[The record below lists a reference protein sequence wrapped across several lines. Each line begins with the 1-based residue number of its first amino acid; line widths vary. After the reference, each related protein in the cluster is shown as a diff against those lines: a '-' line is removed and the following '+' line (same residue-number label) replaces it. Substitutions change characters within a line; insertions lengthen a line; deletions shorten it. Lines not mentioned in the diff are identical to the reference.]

1 LTPEREI
8 VVRNRNLSIGVLLS
22 ASWLFVLLFFALFGP
37 LLPIPDTLFSFEDSL
52 SVGVFSPGHILG
64 TDSNGYDMF
73 AQLVEG
79 SRYSLL
85 IAGISVI
92 VGTVVGSIFGILA
105 AFKRGIFDRIAN
117 ALFSVVLSIPNLL
130 LSITL
135 IAVFGTSPDP
145 SNPVPE
151 SRRLIVVIVSL
162 TIVIIPIIGR
172 IARSTAM
179 SWSSRDFVT
188 AARSMGMTDRQIIVR
203 HIVPTVLP
211 ALLAIA
217 FLAIGVVIVA
227 EGSLSLLGAGIG
239 EKTTWGSMIARGR
252 AEIEYY
258 PHILFVPIAAV
269 AFTVIACNRLGDEV
283 RRSLDPREARL

>member
-1 LTPEREI
+1 M
-8 VVRNRNLSIGVLLS
+8 RNRNLSFGVLLS
-22 ASWLFVLLFFALFGP
+22 ASWLFILLFFALFGP

-85 IAGISVI
+85 IAGISVV

-145 SNPVPE
+145 SNPVPP

-179 SWSSRDFVT
+179 SWASRDFVT

-203 HIVPTVLP
+203 HIVPNVLP

-258 PHILFVPIAAV
+258 PHILFIPIAAV

>member
-1 LTPEREI
+1 M
-8 VVRNRNLSIGVLLS
+8 RNRNLSTGVLLS
-22 ASWLFVLLFFALFGP
+22 ASWLFILLFFALFGP

-85 IAGISVI
+85 IAGISVV

-145 SNPVPE
+145 SNPVPP
-151 SRRLIVVIVSL
+151 SRRLMVVIVSL

-179 SWSSRDFVT
+179 SWASRDFVT

-203 HIVPTVLP
+203 HIVPNVLP

-258 PHILFVPIAAV
+258 PHILFIPIAAV

>member
-1 LTPEREI
+1 M
-8 VVRNRNLSIGVLLS
+8 RNRNFPIGVLLS
-22 ASWLFVLLFFALFGP
+22 AAWLFILLFFALFGP
-37 LLPIPDTLFSFEDSL
+37 LLPIPETLFSFEDSL

-92 VGTVVGSIFGILA
+92 VGSVIGSVIGILA
-105 AFKRGIFDRIAN
+105 AFKRGIFDRFAN
-117 ALFSVVLSIPNLL
+117 AMFSVVLSIPNLL

-135 IAVFGTSPDP
+135 MSVFGTSPDP
-145 SNPVPE
+145 SNPVPP

-203 HIVPTVLP
+203 HIVPNVLP

-269 AFTVIACNRLGDEV
+269 AFTVIACNRLGDEI
-283 RRSLDPREARL
+283 RRTLDPREARL

>member
-1 LTPEREI
+1 MTPEREI
-8 VVRNRNLSIGVLLS
+8 AVRSRNFPIGVLLS
-22 ASWLFVLLFFALFGP
+22 TAWLLTLLFFALFGP

-92 VGTVVGSIFGILA
+92 VGSVIGSVIGILA
-105 AFKRGIFDRIAN
+105 AFKRGIFDRFAN
-117 ALFSVVLSIPNLL
+117 AMFSVVLSIPNLL

-135 IAVFGTSPDP
+135 ISVFGTSPDP
-145 SNPVPE
+145 SNPVPP

-203 HIVPTVLP
+203 HIVPNVLP

-269 AFTVIACNRLGDEV
+269 AFTVIACNRLGDEI
-283 RRSLDPREARL
+283 RRTLDPREARL

>member
-1 LTPEREI
+1 
-8 VVRNRNLSIGVLLS
+8 VRNRNLSIGVLLS
-22 ASWLFVLLFFALFGP
+22 AAWLLILIFFALFGP
-37 LLPIPDTLFSFEDSL
+37 LLPIPDTLYSFEDSL

-64 TDSNGYDMF
+64 TDSNGYDIF

-85 IAGISVI
+85 IAGTSVA

-145 SNPVPE
+145 SNPVPP

-203 HIVPTVLP
+203 HIVPNVLP

>member
-1 LTPEREI
+1 MTPEREI
-8 VVRNRNLSIGVLLS
+8 AVRSRNFPIGVLLS
-22 ASWLFVLLFFALFGP
+22 TAWLLTLLFFALFGP

-92 VGTVVGSIFGILA
+92 IGSVIGSIFGILA
-105 AFKRGIFDRIAN
+105 AFKRGNFDRIAN
-117 ALFSVVLSIPNLL
+117 AMFSVVLSIPNLL

-135 IAVFGTSPDP
+135 ISVFGTSPDP
-145 SNPVPE
+145 SNPVPP

-203 HIVPTVLP
+203 HIVPNVLP

-217 FLAIGVVIVA
+217 FLAVGVVIVA

-269 AFTVIACNRLGDEV
+269 AFTVIACNRLGDDI
-283 RRSLDPREARL
+283 RRTLDPREARL

>member
-8 VVRNRNLSIGVLLS
+8 VVRSRNLSIGVLLS

-85 IAGISVI
+85 IAGISVV

-145 SNPVPE
+145 SNPVPP

-203 HIVPTVLP
+203 HIVPNVLP

-258 PHILFVPIAAV
+258 PHILFIPIAAV

>member
-8 VVRNRNLSIGVLLS
+8 AVRSRNFPIGVLLS
-22 ASWLFVLLFFALFGP
+22 TAWLLTLLFFALFGP

-92 VGTVVGSIFGILA
+92 IGSVIGSIFGILA
-105 AFKRGIFDRIAN
+105 AFKRGNFDRIAN
-117 ALFSVVLSIPNLL
+117 AMFSVVLSIPNLL

-135 IAVFGTSPDP
+135 ISVFGTSPDP
-145 SNPVPE
+145 SNPVPP

-203 HIVPTVLP
+203 HIVPNVLP

-217 FLAIGVVIVA
+217 FLAVGVVIVA

-283 RRSLDPREARL
+283 RRTLDPREARL

>member
-8 VVRNRNLSIGVLLS
+8 VVRSRNLSIGVLLS

-85 IAGISVI
+85 IAGISVA

-145 SNPVPE
+145 SNPVPP

-203 HIVPTVLP
+203 HIVPNVLP

-258 PHILFVPIAAV
+258 PHILFIPIAAV

>member
-8 VVRNRNLSIGVLLS
+8 VVRSRNLSIGVLLS

-85 IAGISVI
+85 IAGMSVV

-145 SNPVPE
+145 SNPVPP

-203 HIVPTVLP
+203 HIVPNVLP
-211 ALLAIA
+211 ALLAIT

-258 PHILFVPIAAV
+258 PHILFIPIAAV

>member
-1 LTPEREI
+1 MTPEREI
-8 VVRNRNLSIGVLLS
+8 AVRSRNFPIGVLLS
-22 ASWLFVLLFFALFGP
+22 TAWLLTLLFFALFGP

-92 VGTVVGSIFGILA
+92 IGSVIGSIFGILA
-105 AFKRGIFDRIAN
+105 AFKRGNFDRIAN
-117 ALFSVVLSIPNLL
+117 AMFSVVLSIPNLL

-135 IAVFGTSPDP
+135 ISVFGTSPDP
-145 SNPVPE
+145 SNPVPP

-203 HIVPTVLP
+203 HIVPNVLP

-217 FLAIGVVIVA
+217 FLAVGVVIVA

-269 AFTVIACNRLGDEV
+269 AFTVIACNRLGDEI
-283 RRSLDPREARL
+283 RRTLDPREARL

>member
-1 LTPEREI
+1 MLKKQPI
-8 VVRNRNLSIGVLLS
+8 SVIF
-22 ASWLFVLLFFALFGP
+22 AAAWLAILLFFALFGP
-37 LLPIPDTLFSFEDSL
+37 FLPIPDTLYSFEDSL
-52 SVGVFSPGHILG
+52 SVGIFSQGHILG

-85 IAGISVI
+85 IAGISVTIGALIGSI
-92 VGTVVGSIFGILA
+92 VGILG
-105 AFKRGIFDRIAN
+105 AFKQGIFDRIAN

-145 SNPVPE
+145 SNPVPP

-162 TIVIIPIIGR
+162 TIVIVPILGR
-172 IARSTAM
+172 IARSTAI
-179 SWSSRDFVT
+179 SWSNRDFVT
-188 AARSMGMTDRQIIVR
+188 AARSMGMTDHQIIVR
-203 HIVPTVLP
+203 HIVPNVMP
-211 ALLAIA
+211 ALMAIA

-252 AEIEYY
+252 SDIEYY
-258 PHILFVPIAAV
+258 PHILFVPIIAV
-269 AFTVIACNRLGDEV
+269 ALTVISCNRLGDQV
-283 RRSLDPREARL
+283 RRNLDPREARL

>member
-1 LTPEREI
+1 M
-8 VVRNRNLSIGVLLS
+8 RNRNFPIGVLLS
-22 ASWLFVLLFFALFGP
+22 AAWLFILLFFALFGP
-37 LLPIPDTLFSFEDSL
+37 LLPIPETLFSFEDSL

-92 VGTVVGSIFGILA
+92 IGSVIGSIFGILA
-105 AFKRGIFDRIAN
+105 AFKRGNFDRIAN
-117 ALFSVVLSIPNLL
+117 AMFSVVLSIPNLL

-135 IAVFGTSPDP
+135 ISVFGTSPDP
-145 SNPVPE
+145 SNPVPP

-203 HIVPTVLP
+203 HIVPNVLP

-269 AFTVIACNRLGDEV
+269 AFTVIACNRLGDEI
-283 RRSLDPREARL
+283 RRTLDPREARL

>member
-37 LLPIPDTLFSFEDSL
+37 ILPIPDTLFSFEDSL

-85 IAGISVI
+85 IAGISVV

-145 SNPVPE
+145 SNPVPP

-203 HIVPTVLP
+203 HIVPNVLP

-258 PHILFVPIAAV
+258 PHILFIPIAAV

>member
-1 LTPEREI
+1 M
-8 VVRNRNLSIGVLLS
+8 RNRNLSIGVLLS

-92 VGTVVGSIFGILA
+92 VGSVIGSVIGILA
-105 AFKRGIFDRIAN
+105 AFKRGIFDRFAN
-117 ALFSVVLSIPNLL
+117 AMFSVVLSIPNLL

-135 IAVFGTSPDP
+135 ISVFGTSPDP
-145 SNPVPE
+145 SNPVPP

-203 HIVPTVLP
+203 HIVPNVLP

-269 AFTVIACNRLGDEV
+269 AFTVIACNRLGDEI
-283 RRSLDPREARL
+283 RRTLDPREARL

>member
-1 LTPEREI
+1 MLKKQPI
-8 VVRNRNLSIGVLLS
+8 SVIF
-22 ASWLFVLLFFALFGP
+22 AAAWLAILLFFALFGP
-37 LLPIPDTLFSFEDSL
+37 FLPIPDTLHSFEDSL
-52 SVGVFSPGHILG
+52 SVGIFSHGHILG

-85 IAGISVI
+85 IAGISVTIGALIGSI
-92 VGTVVGSIFGILA
+92 VGILG
-105 AFKRGIFDRIAN
+105 AFKQGIFDRIAN

-145 SNPVPE
+145 SNPVPP

-162 TIVIIPIIGR
+162 TIVIVPILGR
-172 IARSTAM
+172 IARSTAI
-179 SWSSRDFVT
+179 SWSNRDFVT

-203 HIVPTVLP
+203 HIVPNVMP
-211 ALLAIA
+211 ALMAIA

-252 AEIEYY
+252 SDIEYY
-258 PHILFVPIAAV
+258 PHILFVPIIAV
-269 AFTVIACNRLGDEV
+269 ALTVISCNRLGDQV
-283 RRSLDPREARL
+283 RRNLDPREARL

>member
-1 LTPEREI
+1 
-8 VVRNRNLSIGVLLS
+8 VRNRNFSIGVLLS
-22 ASWLFVLLFFALFGP
+22 ASWLFALLFFALFGP

-85 IAGISVI
+85 IAGISVV
-92 VGTVVGSIFGILA
+92 VGTIVGSIFGILA

-117 ALFSVVLSIPNLL
+117 ALFSVVLAIPNLL

-145 SNPVPE
+145 SNPVPP

-203 HIVPTVLP
+203 HIVPNVLP

>member
-1 LTPEREI
+1 M
-8 VVRNRNLSIGVLLS
+8 RNRNLSIGVLLS

-85 IAGISVI
+85 IAGVSVI
-92 VGTVVGSIFGILA
+92 VGTIVGSIFGILA

-145 SNPVPE
+145 SNPVPP

-203 HIVPTVLP
+203 HIVPNVLP

>member
-1 LTPEREI
+1 M
-8 VVRNRNLSIGVLLS
+8 RNRNLSIGVLLS
-22 ASWLFVLLFFALFGP
+22 ASWLFILLFFALFGP

-85 IAGISVI
+85 IAGVSVI
-92 VGTVVGSIFGILA
+92 VGTIVGSIFGILA

-145 SNPVPE
+145 SNPVPP

-203 HIVPTVLP
+203 HIVPNVLP

>member
-1 LTPEREI
+1 VLKKCLPI
-8 VVRNRNLSIGVLLS
+8 SVLL
-22 ASWLFVLLFFALFGP
+22 AIAWLALLLFFALFGP
-37 LLPIPDTLFSFEDSL
+37 YLPIPDTLYSFEDSL
-52 SVGVFSPGHILG
+52 AVGVFSPGHLLG
-64 TDSNGYDMF
+64 TDSYGYDMF

-85 IAGISVI
+85 IAGVSVI
-92 VGTVVGSIFGILA
+92 TGSLVGSVCGILA
-105 AFKRGIFDRIAN
+105 AFKRGIFDRITN

-135 IAVFGTSPDP
+135 IAIFATSPDS
-145 SNPVPE
+145 SNPVPP
-151 SRRLIVVIVSL
+151 SRRLIVVIASL

-172 IARSTAM
+172 IARSTAL

-203 HIVPTVLP
+203 HIVPNVLP

-217 FLAIGVVIVA
+217 FLAIGLVIVA

-258 PHILFVPIAAV
+258 PHILFVPIVAV
-269 AFTVIACNRLGDEV
+269 ALTVIACNRLGDEV
-283 RRSLDPREARL
+283 RRTLDPREARL

>member
-1 LTPEREI
+1 LTPERET

-22 ASWLFVLLFFALFGP
+22 ASWLFILLFFALFGP

-85 IAGISVI
+85 IAGISVV

-145 SNPVPE
+145 SNPVPP

-179 SWSSRDFVT
+179 SWASRDFVT

-203 HIVPTVLP
+203 HIVPNVLP

-258 PHILFVPIAAV
+258 PHILFIPIAAV

>member
-8 VVRNRNLSIGVLLS
+8 VVRSRNLSIGVLLS

-85 IAGISVI
+85 IAGMSVA

-145 SNPVPE
+145 SNPVPP

-203 HIVPTVLP
+203 HIVPNVLP

-258 PHILFVPIAAV
+258 PHILFIPIAAV

>member
-1 LTPEREI
+1 
-8 VVRNRNLSIGVLLS
+8 VLKKQPISVIL
-22 ASWLFVLLFFALFGP
+22 AAGWLAILLFFALFGP
-37 LLPIPDTLFSFEDSL
+37 LLPIPDTLYSFEDSL
-52 SVGVFSPGHILG
+52 SVGIFSSGHILG

-85 IAGISVI
+85 IAGISVTVGTLIGSI
-92 VGTVVGSIFGILA
+92 VGILG
-105 AFKRGIFDRIAN
+105 AFKRGKFDRIAN

-135 IAVFGTSPDP
+135 IAVFGSSPDP
-145 SNPVPE
+145 SNPVPS

-162 TIVIIPIIGR
+162 TIVIVPILGR

-179 SWSSRDFVT
+179 SWSNRDFVT

-203 HIVPTVLP
+203 HIVPNVMP
-211 ALLAIA
+211 ALMAIA

-252 AEIEYY
+252 SDIEYY
-258 PHILFVPIAAV
+258 PHILFVPIIVV
-269 AFTVIACNRLGDEV
+269 ALTVIASNRLGDQI

>member
-1 LTPEREI
+1 MRS
-8 VVRNRNLSIGVLLS
+8 RNLSIGVLLS

-85 IAGISVI
+85 IAGISVA

-145 SNPVPE
+145 SNPVPP

-203 HIVPTVLP
+203 HIVPNVLP

-258 PHILFVPIAAV
+258 PHILFIPIAAV

>member
-85 IAGISVI
+85 IAGISVV
-92 VGTVVGSIFGILA
+92 VGTIVGSIFGILA

-145 SNPVPE
+145 SNPVPP

-203 HIVPTVLP
+203 HIVPNVLP

>member
-1 LTPEREI
+1 MTPEREI
-8 VVRNRNLSIGVLLS
+8 AVRNRNLSIGVVLS
-22 ASWLFVLLFFALFGP
+22 LAWLIVLLFFALFGP

-85 IAGISVI
+85 IAGISV
-92 VGTVVGSIFGILA
+92 VAGTVVGSIFGILA

-145 SNPVPE
+145 SNPVPP

-203 HIVPTVLP
+203 HIVPNVLP

-258 PHILFVPIAAV
+258 PHILFIPIAAV
-269 AFTVIACNRLGDEV
+269 ALTVIACNRLGDEV

>member
-1 LTPEREI
+1 LTHERE
-8 VVRNRNLSIGVLLS
+8 NAVLKKQPIS
-22 ASWLFVLLFFALFGP
+22 VIFAAAWLAILLFFALFGP
-37 LLPIPDTLFSFEDSL
+37 FLPIPDTLYSFEDSL
-52 SVGVFSPGHILG
+52 SVGIFSQGHILG

-85 IAGISVI
+85 IAGISVTIGALIGSI
-92 VGTVVGSIFGILA
+92 VGILG
-105 AFKRGIFDRIAN
+105 AFKQGIFDRIAN

-145 SNPVPE
+145 SNPVPP

-162 TIVIIPIIGR
+162 TIVIVPILGR
-172 IARSTAM
+172 IARSTAI
-179 SWSSRDFVT
+179 SWSNRDFVT
-188 AARSMGMTDRQIIVR
+188 AARSMGMTDHQIIVR
-203 HIVPTVLP
+203 HIVPNVMP
-211 ALLAIA
+211 ALMAIA

-252 AEIEYY
+252 SDIEYY
-258 PHILFVPIAAV
+258 PHILFVPIIAV
-269 AFTVIACNRLGDEV
+269 ALTVISCNRLGDQV
-283 RRSLDPREARL
+283 RRNLDPREARL

>member
-1 LTPEREI
+1 M
-8 VVRNRNLSIGVLLS
+8 RNRNLSIGVLLS

-85 IAGISVI
+85 IAGISVV

-145 SNPVPE
+145 SNPVPP

-179 SWSSRDFVT
+179 SWASRDFVT

-203 HIVPTVLP
+203 HIVPNVLP

-258 PHILFVPIAAV
+258 PHILFIPIAAV

>member
-1 LTPEREI
+1 M
-8 VVRNRNLSIGVLLS
+8 RNRNLSIGVLLS

-85 IAGISVI
+85 IAGISVV

-145 SNPVPE
+145 SNPVPP

-203 HIVPTVLP
+203 HIVPNVLP

-258 PHILFVPIAAV
+258 PHILFIPIAAV

>member
-1 LTPEREI
+1 M
-8 VVRNRNLSIGVLLS
+8 RNRNFPIGVLLL
-22 ASWLFVLLFFALFGP
+22 AAWLFILLFFALFGP
-37 LLPIPDTLFSFEDSL
+37 LLPIPETLFSFEDSL

-92 VGTVVGSIFGILA
+92 VGSVIGSIFGILA
-105 AFKRGIFDRIAN
+105 AFKRGNFDRIAN
-117 ALFSVVLSIPNLL
+117 AMFSVVLSIPNLL

-135 IAVFGTSPDP
+135 ISVFGTSPDP
-145 SNPVPE
+145 SNPVPP

-172 IARSTAM
+172 IARSTTM

-203 HIVPTVLP
+203 HIVPNVLP

-269 AFTVIACNRLGDEV
+269 AFTVIACNRLGDEI
-283 RRSLDPREARL
+283 RRTLDPREARL

>member
-1 LTPEREI
+1 MTLEREI
-8 VVRNRNLSIGVLLS
+8 AVRNRYFPIGVLLS
-22 ASWLFVLLFFALFGP
+22 AAWLFILLFFALFGP
-37 LLPIPDTLFSFEDSL
+37 LLPIPETLFSFEDSL

-85 IAGISVI
+85 IAGLSVI
-92 VGTVVGSIFGILA
+92 IGSVIGSIFGILA
-105 AFKRGIFDRIAN
+105 AFKRGNFDRIAN
-117 ALFSVVLSIPNLL
+117 AMFSVVLSIPNLL

-135 IAVFGTSPDP
+135 ISVFGTSPDP
-145 SNPVPE
+145 SNPVPP

-203 HIVPTVLP
+203 HIVPNVLP

-217 FLAIGVVIVA
+217 FLAVGVVIVA

-269 AFTVIACNRLGDEV
+269 AFTVIACNRLGDEI
-283 RRSLDPREARL
+283 RRTLDPREARL

>member
-1 LTPEREI
+1 
-8 VVRNRNLSIGVLLS
+8 VRSRNLSIGVLLS

-85 IAGISVI
+85 IAGISVV

-145 SNPVPE
+145 SNPVPP

-203 HIVPTVLP
+203 HIVPNVLP

-258 PHILFVPIAAV
+258 PHILFIPIAAV

>member
-1 LTPEREI
+1 MTLEREI
-8 VVRNRNLSIGVLLS
+8 AVRNRNFPIGVLLS
-22 ASWLFVLLFFALFGP
+22 AAWLFILLFFALFGP
-37 LLPIPDTLFSFEDSL
+37 LLPIPETLFSFEDSL

-92 VGTVVGSIFGILA
+92 VGSVIGSVIGILA
-105 AFKRGIFDRIAN
+105 AFKRGIFDRFAN
-117 ALFSVVLSIPNLL
+117 AMFSVVLSIPNLL

-135 IAVFGTSPDP
+135 ISVFGTSPDP
-145 SNPVPE
+145 SNPVPP

-203 HIVPTVLP
+203 HIVPNVLP

-217 FLAIGVVIVA
+217 FLAVGVVIVA

>member
-1 LTPEREI
+1 LIHEREI
-8 VVRNRNLSIGVLLS
+8 VVRNRNLSIGVLMS
-22 ASWLFVLLFFALFGP
+22 ASWLFILLFFALFGP

-135 IAVFGTSPDP
+135 IAVFGSSPDP
-145 SNPVPE
+145 SNPVPP

-203 HIVPTVLP
+203 HIVPNVLP

>member
-1 LTPEREI
+1 MLKKQPI
-8 VVRNRNLSIGVLLS
+8 SVILAAG
-22 ASWLFVLLFFALFGP
+22 WLAIILFFALFGP
-37 LLPIPDTLFSFEDSL
+37 LLPIPDTLYSFENSL
-52 SVGVFSPGHILG
+52 SVGIFSSGHILG

-79 SRYSLL
+79 SRYSLF
-85 IAGISVI
+85 IAGISVTVGTLIGSI
-92 VGTVVGSIFGILA
+92 VGILG
-105 AFKRGIFDRIAN
+105 AFKRGLFDRIAN

-135 IAVFGTSPDP
+135 IAVFGSSPDP
-145 SNPVPE
+145 SNPVPP

-162 TIVIIPIIGR
+162 TIVIVPILGR

-179 SWSSRDFVT
+179 SWSNRDFVT

-203 HIVPTVLP
+203 HIVPNVMP
-211 ALLAIA
+211 ALMAIA

-252 AEIEYY
+252 SDIEDY
-258 PHILFVPIAAV
+258 PHILFVPIIAV
-269 AFTVIACNRLGDEV
+269 ALTVISTNRLGDQV

>member
-1 LTPEREI
+1 M
-8 VVRNRNLSIGVLLS
+8 RNRNLSIGVLMS
-22 ASWLFVLLFFALFGP
+22 ASWLFILLFFALFGP

-135 IAVFGTSPDP
+135 IAVFGSSPDP
-145 SNPVPE
+145 SNPVPP

-203 HIVPTVLP
+203 HIVPNVLP

>member
-1 LTPEREI
+1 MTLEREI
-8 VVRNRNLSIGVLLS
+8 AVRNRNFPIGVLLS
-22 ASWLFVLLFFALFGP
+22 AAWLFILLFFALFGP
-37 LLPIPDTLFSFEDSL
+37 LLPIPETLFSFEDSL

-92 VGTVVGSIFGILA
+92 VGSVIGSVIGILA
-105 AFKRGIFDRIAN
+105 AFKRGIFDRFAN
-117 ALFSVVLSIPNLL
+117 AMFSVVLSIPNLL

-135 IAVFGTSPDP
+135 ISVFGNSPDP
-145 SNPVPE
+145 SNPVPP

-203 HIVPTVLP
+203 HIVPNVLP

-269 AFTVIACNRLGDEV
+269 AFTVIACNRLGDEI
-283 RRSLDPREARL
+283 RRTLDPREARL

>member
-1 LTPEREI
+1 M
-8 VVRNRNLSIGVLLS
+8 RNRNLSIGVLLS
-22 ASWLFVLLFFALFGP
+22 ASWLFILLFFALFGP

-85 IAGISVI
+85 IAGISVVI
-92 VGTVVGSIFGILA
+92 GTVVGSIFGILA

-145 SNPVPE
+145 SNPVPP

-162 TIVIIPIIGR
+162 TIVITPIIGR

-203 HIVPTVLP
+203 HIVPNVLP